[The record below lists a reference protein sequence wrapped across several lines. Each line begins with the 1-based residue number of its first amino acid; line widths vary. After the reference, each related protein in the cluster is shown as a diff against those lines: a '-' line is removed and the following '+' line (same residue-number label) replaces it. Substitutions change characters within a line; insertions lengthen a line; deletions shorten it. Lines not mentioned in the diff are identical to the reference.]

1 MSSSHKFS
9 DILFATTRTLDKLT
23 SLFESVYP
31 STKTVVK
38 VGAMGALGVGL
49 SKSHRTS
56 ARSASHR
63 AKISAM
69 SNGLEKLI
77 SGMVNAIELQ
87 DTSIYTEWTGSD
99 GVHKA
104 LYDGAT
110 IKFVDAVAPTNPTA
124 LAIPV
129 FMYGI
134 SSINPYTPETKE
146 LVTQFL
152 SGKGTLVERYE
163 TFLAANDAFYYEQNT
178 HVPTEIRVEDGF
190 DIEQIKSAV
199 RTGNA
204 RHIDVLTPVRES
216 LPAFSDFTLDIEVPD
231 APATGDPSTRFEA
244 CSKGD
249 YVMDYRWDVE
259 RRQFIPRLDRLK
271 GFVPNDTY
279 YTMVDMIQ
287 HELTLVNDRLKEGVS
302 GVEAIGNNYINV
314 QFVGRPGTGK
324 STIAD
329 ALGATFG
336 LPVRVVAVS
345 KHTEEDAFTGMTKVM
360 EGGFSF
366 VETPFLDAFKNGGIV
381 VIEEFNLA
389 DPGVLMGALGQAIE
403 KPFLLFE
410 DGYREVRRHPLCV
423 IIATMNT
430 GTQGSREPSEAF
442 TSRMPN
448 VFLLDD
454 PKDEEFIKILQKN
467 SGCTARDAKKVHGI
481 YKKVLTYLTGP
492 SVNEDQVA
500 LSITLR
506 SCLAA
511 LKQMSFGV
519 PFKQAIKNS
528 IIGTIAIKDIDLA
541 NKVYEDVVKS
551 AKD

>member
-9 DILFATTRTLDKLT
+9 DILFATNRTLEHLT
-23 SLFESVYP
+23 NMFEKVYP
-31 STKTVVK
+31 TTKTTVRI
-38 VGAMGALGVGL
+38 GMTGGIDVGL
-49 SKSHRTS
+49 SKAHKTS
-56 ARSASHR
+56 ARSATHR
-63 AKISAM
+63 AKVNAM
-69 SNGLEKLI
+69 SYGLEKLI
-77 SGMVNAIELQ
+77 SLKANAIELQ
-87 DTSIYTEWTGSD
+87 NNSIYTEWEASD
-99 GVHKA
+99 GKHRA
-104 LYDGAT
+104 LFDGAT
-110 IKFVDAVAPTNPTA
+110 IKFIDPVAPANTTA
-124 LAIPV
+124 LALPV

-146 LVTQFL
+146 LVTRFL
-152 SGKGTLVERYE
+152 SGTGTLTERYE
-163 TFLAANDAFYYEQNT
+163 TFLAANDAFYFEQSM
-178 HVPTEIRVEDGF
+178 HVPSEIRVEDGF
-190 DIEQIKSAV
+190 DIEQVKAAV
-199 RTGNA
+199 RTGSA
-204 RHIDVLTPVRES
+204 RAIDVLNPIQKT
-216 LPAFSDFTLDIEVPD
+216 LPDFSDFTLEIETK
-231 APATGDPSTRFEA
+231 ATPETSPSSSRFNA

-249 YVMDYRWDVE
+249 YILDYRWDID
-259 RRQFIPRLDRLK
+259 RRQFVPSLDKLK

-279 YTMVDMIQ
+279 YTMVDMIE
-287 HELTLVNDRLKEGVS
+287 HELTLVNNRLKDGVS
-302 GVEAIGNNYINV
+302 GIDAIGNNYINV

-345 KHTEEDAFTGMTKVM
+345 KHTEEDVFTGMTKVM

-366 VETPFLDAFKNGGIV
+366 VETPFLDAYKNGGII

-403 KPFLLFE
+403 KPFILFE

-454 PKDEEFIKILQKN
+454 PKDEEFVKILQKN
-467 SGCTARDAKKVHGI
+467 SGCKERDAKKVHGI
-481 YKKVLTYLTGP
+481 YKKVLAYLTGP

-519 PFKQAIKNS
+519 PFKMAIKNS